1 MCLASG
7 GQPVRNNRRFASV
20 PGRFFLSHFTQS
32 AAVDP
37 VRLITHPSNRVR
49 KVISVPVPCDQAMQ
63 SLGCLSVQVITI
75 IERRRQEGEEF
86 DSIYLLLLLLLG
98 RRIGICCRSSFSPP
112 TGRNL

>member
-1 MCLASG
+1 M
-7 GQPVRNNRRFASV
+7 

-49 KVISVPVPCDQAMQ
+49 KVISVPVPCDQGMQ